1 MNYSHATDS
10 TIIHLRDTLSI
21 RVYIFSLLLLVF
33 DTLEIQLVLVVGSR
47 NKVVGFKA
55 RCIISWLIKGG
66 EIVRQRIKFVSPFSV
81 FEVIFT

>member
-10 TIIHLRDTLSI
+10 TII
-21 RVYIFSLLLLVF
+21 YIHEIDFPFASTFFFVF
-33 DTLEIQLVLVVGSR
+33 TYALEIQLVLVAGSR

-81 FEVIFT
+81 FEVIFP

>member
-1 MNYSHATDS
+1 MNYSHETDS
-10 TIIHLRDTLSI
+10 TIVHLRDTLSI
-21 RVYIFSLLLLVF
+21 RVHIFSLFLLMF
-33 DTLEIQLVLVVGSR
+33 DALKIQLVLVVGSR

-81 FEVIFT
+81 FQVIFT